1 MTFLLRVPFVI
12 TLVEASGMLVL
23 PDLLFEVLKCLG
35 KVMLAYWF
43 SSVRAD
49 DRWLLIEVE

>member
-1 MTFLLRVPFVI
+1 MI